1 MEECQTLYKALVSA
15 LSLEKHAAKVI
26 DAFIQRHVRDKKLTP
41 LCDSSES
48 RHIFDFRGELSKA
61 YKEDAAV
68 YDKCGSWS
76 SSSEQDVSSLAV
88 RLLSGSGGM
97 SLLLYG
103 AAGAGKTEYAR
114 SLARTA
120 GLTPLVFKNELEL
133 DGDDNKSGNNALCRL
148 NCILSLPRK
157 DSVIIVDEAETVL
170 KTRGSFLGMG
180 FSLPQK
186 GTVNQI
192 FHNPSSSSSVIAQSS
207 EKLTFALPFRNPSG
221 QRLETAVLGISSSNE
236 SCWLMNLVNCI
247 TYFILLSGS
256 SSINLTASFFKE
268 RASILNTS

>member
-1 MEECQTLYKALVSA
+1 MTPAASILYTDLKNGGAREHKQPFTRKKPVQERKFSVACFFYEICQDLDDFQNMEECQTLYKALVSA

-186 GTVNQI
+186 GTVNKMLENSVNKVIWMRQRVVPPQI
-192 FHNPSSSSSVIAQSS
+192 
-207 EKLTFALPFRNPSG
+207 L
-221 QRLETAVLGISSSNE
+221 AVLPH
-236 SCWLMNLVNCI
+236 L
-247 TYFILLSGS
+247 
-256 SSINLTASFFKE
+256 
-268 RASILNTS
+268 